1 MYICVHYPNNKVLRS
16 PFIAI
21 PAYLCTLMTTA
32 KPHNR
37 STKGSRKKKKQPSS
51 RASHFWKILGIV
63 TVVMLLFSIARYIYN
78 VQHNKDA
85 YFAHY
90 KEFGIDLPQNF
101 AIHGI
106 DVSHHQGK
114 INWPMVKSMESE
126 NVKIGFVFIKATEG
140 YTLVDKSFKDNWFQA
155 GLTGIPRGAYHF
167 FIAGKSGALQAKNFI
182 RHVPLEQG
190 ILPPVVDIE
199 QRYGV
204 APALFRKQLQ
214 IMLDS
219 LESYYKK
226 RPIIYT
232 YASFYNDFLDGYFD
246 GYPLWVAHYF
256 ELKSP
261 RTDRD
266 WLFWQHSEQGHVYGI
281 KRKVD
286 FNVFSGDST
295 DFKKL
300 LNPIIEK

>member
-1 MYICVHYPNNKVLRS
+1 M
-16 PFIAI
+16 A
-21 PAYLCTLMTTA
+21 TA
-32 KPHNR
+32 TPQKKP
-37 STKGSRKKKKQPSS
+37 TKGKRKRKKKTTS
-51 RASHFWKILGIV
+51 RSVHFWKIFAIATITL
-63 TVVMLLFSIARYIYN
+63 LLFSIARYIYN
-78 VQHNKDA
+78 VHRNKDA

-101 AIHGI
+101 LIHGI

-155 GLTGIPRGAYHF
+155 GLAGIPRGAYHF
-167 FIAGKSGALQAKNFI
+167 FIAGKSGARQAQNFI
-182 RHVPLEQG
+182 RHVPVEANT
-190 ILPPVVDIE
+190 LPPVVDIE
-199 QRYGV
+199 QRYGT
-204 APALFRKQLQ
+204 PPSIFRKQLQ

-219 LESYYKK
+219 LESYYKQK
-226 RPIIYT
+226 PIIYT
-232 YASFYNDFLDGYFD
+232 YASFYNDFLDGHFD
-246 GYPLWVAHYF
+246 DYPLWVAHYF

-281 KRKVD
+281 NRKVD
-286 FNVFSGDST
+286 FNVFSGDSSA
-295 DFKKL
+295 FNKL
-300 LNPIIEK
+300 MKTAADRH